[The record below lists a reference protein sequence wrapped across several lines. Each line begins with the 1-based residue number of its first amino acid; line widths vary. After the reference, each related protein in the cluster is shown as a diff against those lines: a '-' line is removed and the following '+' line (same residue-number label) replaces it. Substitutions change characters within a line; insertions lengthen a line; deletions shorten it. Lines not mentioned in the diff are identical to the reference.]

1 MESVIYHNS
10 FNGNC
15 RQHMESCRKLEL
27 SACITDVLTMK
38 VAVNMFFF
46 FRPKR
51 EQEII
56 VESMLMNQDILVV
69 LLTG

>member
-1 MESVIYHNS
+1 MELVIYHS

-15 RQHMESCRKLEL
+15 HQHMESCKELEL

-38 VAVNMFFF
+38 VAVYMFFL

-51 EQEII
+51 EQEIP
-56 VESMLMNQDILVV
+56 VESMLMNQDVLVV